1 VIARKT
7 MLAAAATDPP
17 RVAQSISYSRSRL
30 ADRLPPVHVSNTTRL
45 LAKFAVSILTY
56 DILTID
62 HAWQGIILD
71 GFCET
76 LRLTGMSSPQGVI
89 AASAQFARNRG

>member
-1 VIARKT
+1 VIALKT

-17 RVAQSISYSRSRL
+17 RSLNPQLFPDL
-30 ADRLPPVHVSNTTRL
+30 ASPIAFAPVHVGNTTRL

-76 LRLTGMSSPQGVI
+76 LRLTGTSSPQGVI

>member
-17 RVAQSISYSRSRL
+17 RSLNPQAIPRSRL

-56 DILTID
+56 DTSTID
-62 HAWQGIILD
+62 HAW
-71 GFCET
+71 
-76 LRLTGMSSPQGVI
+76 
-89 AASAQFARNRG
+89 